1 MRVDTQRMAV
11 DYPARD
17 TQVQTQVRSEY
28 QEPAEVKRQDKV
40 ANNHEKQVDADTL
53 KVAVK
58 LTNDA
63 IRIVNYHLEF
73 RLHEDS
79 GRYQVKVVDS
89 DSGELI
95 REIPPQKML
104 EFSARF
110 KQMLDKALG
119 ILVDETA

>member
-1 MRVDTQRMAV
+1 
-11 DYPARD
+11 
-17 TQVQTQVRSEY
+17 
-28 QEPAEVKRQDKV
+28 
-40 ANNHEKQVDADTL
+40 
-53 KVAVK
+53 
-58 LTNDA
+58 
-63 IRIVNYHLEF
+63 
-73 RLHEDS
+73 
-79 GRYQVKVVDS
+79 VDS